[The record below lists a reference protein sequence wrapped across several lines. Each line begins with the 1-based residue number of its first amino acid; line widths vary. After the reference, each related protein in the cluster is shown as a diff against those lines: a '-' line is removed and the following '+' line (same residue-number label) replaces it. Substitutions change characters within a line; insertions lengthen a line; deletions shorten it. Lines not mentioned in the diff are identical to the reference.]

1 MGKGEKSMKITELFH
16 RLLRQSGFKTFPI
29 FHFHVLFAS
38 RILFTQYVNWFFVA
52 VVRRAVLKVVS
63 AFNLHQKSS
72 SLNFPLWRT
81 ADRLVD
87 RKIRTFVL
95 EFYSGFHFTQ
105 SIFFLHT
112 ELSKL
117 FASKSMETNSLLTE
131 EREYR
136 FKKCNRLWLRKIH
149 KIGCHR
155 SFFFPSLRVSREK
168 FIPQLFRIYNLSWLV
183 KGDRQTHIQHS
194 TFHSALIFFL
204 SDINEKFPFSSVH

>member
-1 MGKGEKSMKITELFH
+1 MDRWERAKKVWKSQNYSIDYCAKVDLKLFQFFIFTFYS
-16 RLLRQSGFKTFPI
+16 RVEFYLRNTLIDFFCCRSTCSFKSRFS
-29 FHFHVLFAS
+29 FQFA
-38 RILFTQYVNWFFVA
+38 
-52 VVRRAVLKVVS
+52 
-63 AFNLHQKSS
+63 SS